1 MAIIQTSELT
11 NLQLS
16 KTVCKCSIF
25 RPLSN
30 LHRVTYHSLYTFPGK
45 WGNFWGICTT
55 RPKSRFQKALHVCLH
70 SVPAGYPPPTCL
82 LPSLSEQATRWV
94 TLTLQQEF
102 QEHWTAS
109 VLMLHCCS
117 DGHHKTVWPE
127 FTPKDPP
134 ISGHI
139 ARRRV
144 WKENSVLLAPQ
155 KSICLLQWT
164 HSYKQSFCFQ
174 RILGLL

>member
-117 DGHHKTVWPE
+117 DGHHKTVW
-127 FTPKDPP
+127 
-134 ISGHI
+134 
-139 ARRRV
+139 
-144 WKENSVLLAPQ
+144 KENSVLLAPQ